1 MKYSQRFVVSSS
13 WHSFRDVPG
22 QKCVRVAWWLKTWRI
37 KLCVGLVNFDSS
49 DPRWSAAV
57 TSLLR
62 TTGVPACPCQYDTP
76 SEKSEIFS
84 KTKMSPCYKHMRPL
98 PTHNFVH
105 NKQGHFCLIIFQMRM
120 QQAWR
125 FSKPEKWGFHSNS
138 VQRSKVVIDHY
149 KRWPGPLST
158 SRPQII
164 VKLASGY
171 NAVQTWV
178 LWSIHFS
185 VPGFRSMLDW
195 RLAVFFIGNSTQLL
209 QFCSKS
215 RLFCWNNS
223 TIIYLFHFQK

>member
-1 MKYSQRFVVSSS
+1 
-13 WHSFRDVPG
+13 
-22 QKCVRVAWWLKTWRI
+22 
-37 KLCVGLVNFDSS
+37 
-49 DPRWSAAV
+49 
-57 TSLLR
+57 
-62 TTGVPACPCQYDTP
+62 
-76 SEKSEIFS
+76 
-84 KTKMSPCYKHMRPL
+84 MSPCYKHMRPL

-171 NAVQTWV
+171 NAVQMSV

-185 VPGFRSMLDW
+185 IPGSMVNAW
-195 RLAVFFIGNSTQLL
+195 LAVSCIFHWQFYLNNCYNFAAKAGYFAEIIQPLFIYFIFKNRFFMQDKATTPCQNFWSYAVRRLQRRQCVVNTNSGVIGPEQMGINYTVLL
-209 QFCSKS
+209 HC
-215 RLFCWNNS
+215 
-223 TIIYLFHFQK
+223 